1 MERLNQINFF
11 PKLKALQKIKTMLAG
26 KLSKSLCLHLLRVR
40 GLGEKLF
47 PLMRIKASGINWL
60 ELLGAQPTL
69 EARQWEMSL
78 IWYGLATGLDPFT
91 GSCSLGAL
99 VINLIAHLAVHT
111 TLPASIQKTVLIT
124 TALTITGFV
133 IGMLVAIVV
142 ADFDDARS
150 HGHCLLCYC
159 KDPLISL
166 SNLNGNKNATVED

>member
-1 MERLNQINFF
+1 M
-11 PKLKALQKIKTMLAG
+11 ALQKIKTMLVG
-26 KLSKSLCLHLLRVR
+26 KLSKSLCLHRLRVR

-47 PLMRIKASGINWL
+47 PPMRIKVSGINWL
-60 ELLGAQPTL
+60 ALLGAPPTR
-69 EARQWEMSL
+69 EARQWVTSL

-99 VINLIAHLAVHT
+99 AINLIAHLVVHT

-133 IGMLVAIVV
+133 IGMLVAMVL
-142 ADFDDARS
+142 ADFDAAHS
-150 HGHCLLCYC
+150 HGDCHFCYC

-166 SNLNGNKNATVED
+166 STLHGNKYATVED